1 MKKTLLI
8 VLALLIAGIAAFY
21 LLRSEKHIIKK
32 QFRGIAECVSK
43 ESGEGN
49 IAMAA
54 KMMSLGNYLT
64 ESVVLGI
71 RDLPMFQEMTSEEIV
86 SLATR
91 GRGFIDELKIT
102 IVDVETDIL
111 SKEKARSR
119 CTAKVRLRSKSKEY
133 DYDELRTFS
142 SDLVKIEGKW
152 RFASFKE
159 DELIKK

>member
-1 MKKTLLI
+1 MKKIIWAVLVLI
-8 VLALLIAGIAAFY
+8 VAGVAAFY
-21 LLRSEKHIIKK
+21 LLRSEKHKIKK
-32 QFRGIAECVSK
+32 QFKGIAACVSK

-64 ESVVLGI
+64 ENVSLGI
-71 RDLPMFQEMTSEEIV
+71 RDIPMWNELTSEEIV

-91 GRGFIDELKIT
+91 GRGFIDELHIT

-111 SKEKARSR
+111 SKEKAQSR
-119 CTAKVRLRSKSKEY
+119 CTAKVRLRSKSREHN
-133 DYDELRTFS
+133 YDEVRTFS
-142 SDLVKIEGKW
+142 SDLVKIDGKW

-159 DELIKK
+159 DELIKR

>member
-1 MKKTLLI
+1 MKKIILT
-8 VLALLIAGIAAFY
+8 VLALLIVGAAAFW
-21 LLRSEKHIIKK
+21 LLRSEKHKIKK
-32 QFRGIAECVSK
+32 QFKALAECVSK

-54 KMMSLGNYLT
+54 KMMSLGNHLA
-64 ESVVLGI
+64 ENVILGI
-71 RDLPMFQEMTSEEIV
+71 RDLPMFHEMTSEEIV

-91 GRGFIDELKIT
+91 GRGFIDELHIT

-111 SKEKARSR
+111 SKEKAQSR
-119 CTAKVRLRSKSKEY
+119 CSAKVRLRSKSREY

-142 SDLVKIEGKW
+142 SDLVKIDGKW

-159 DELIKK
+159 DELIKR

>member
-1 MKKTLLI
+1 MKKILLPI
-8 VLALLIAGIAAFY
+8 LVLLIAGVSAFY

-49 IAMAA
+49 IAMTA
-54 KMMSLGNYLT
+54 KMFALGGYLANNVII
-64 ESVVLGI
+64 SI
-71 RDLPMFQEMTSEEIV
+71 RDLPWIHEMSSEDIV

-142 SDLVKIEGKW
+142 SDLVKIDGKW
-152 RFASFKE
+152 HFA
-159 DELIKK
+159 

>member
-8 VLALLIAGIAAFY
+8 VLVLLISGAVAFY
-21 LLRSEKHIIKK
+21 LLRSERHKIKQ
-32 QFRGIAECVSK
+32 QFKALAECVSK

-54 KMMSLGNYLT
+54 KMMSLGNYLADN
-64 ESVVLGI
+64 VALGI
-71 RDLPMFQEMTSEEIV
+71 RDLPMFQEMSSEEIV

-91 GRGFIDELKIT
+91 GRGFIDELHIS

-111 SKEKARSR
+111 SNEKAQSR
-119 CTAKVRLRSKSKEY
+119 CTAKVRLRSKSREY
-133 DYDELRTFS
+133 DYDEIRTFA

-159 DELIKK
+159 DNLLKK